1 MYILTIQKENKMAE
15 TTNQLEE
22 LTNAINWLSE
32 AIENLQTSKG
42 QMGYTVADSLEQIAI
57 EMFYER
63 ERKEEQDKKVASAT
77 R

>member
-1 MYILTIQKENKMAE
+1 MTQ

-32 AIENLQTSKG
+32 AIENAHTSKG
-42 QMGYTVADSLEQIAI
+42 QMGYTIADSLEQIAL
-57 EMFYER
+57 ELLYER
-63 ERKEEQDKKVASAT
+63 ERKEEQNKKVASAT